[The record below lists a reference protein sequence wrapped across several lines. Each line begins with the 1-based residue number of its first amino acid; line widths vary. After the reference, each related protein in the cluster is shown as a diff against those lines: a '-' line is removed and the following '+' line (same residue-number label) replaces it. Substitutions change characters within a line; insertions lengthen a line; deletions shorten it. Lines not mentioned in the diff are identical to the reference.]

1 MTNDSGSG
9 NSGSGSDPSAA
20 LAETSFVTKLPIGR
34 GSVLN
39 NIYRIE
45 RQLGV
50 GGMGEVYEAVNIED
64 GEREAIKIISTSLAE
79 QEKVEALFRREAKM
93 MRKLSAPEIA
103 QLRFFARDPA
113 MNVLYIVTEFVDGPS
128 LASLLNRK
136 PASVA
141 DVRTLLRRVGKGL
154 RSAHELGLIHRDISP
169 DNILL
174 PDGRVENAKII
185 DFGIA
190 KDVTN
195 KGTTIIGDSF
205 VGKLS
210 YASPEVFAFGKSE
223 VGPWSDI
230 YSLGLVGAAFALG
243 EPLNMGQ
250 SFPEAMA
257 ARQSKINLDDI
268 PVSLQH
274 VLGRMLEPDW
284 HDRMQSIDEMLVALE
299 PTAAIVPSAA
309 PSRAPVLQTTPSAT
323 VDIPPPQPN
332 VPQQQHFTGV
342 EPAPRAGRGKMIA
355 LVAVVALVLG
365 LAIPSLLAWVNGGRG
380 VPDDLAAEMLAPDK
394 TDDPATWQILYAV
407 REVGVRPKPVVSSSA
422 PLAMLKRGA
431 SLKGAIVPGIK
442 DPTKPWLLIQEG
454 PHKGHYVSAIN
465 LSKNPPPAID
475 ASTSADLTMVGD
487 SEVRSAPYASA
498 SVLPDEAGQL
508 TSGTPIK
515 VTGTVNGNWAEI
527 TLKGGGVGYLP
538 WNNISG
544 EELGAAEASTGRLV
558 WVRNECQAKADAAL
572 YYSAGGAWQDNGGQI
587 FSFEHAASE
596 SPLTVNGRHIAVD
609 SPRLLYGLV
618 SLDGIRQKTDGGTEP
633 VDYGGTPYMMEV
645 AVLTNRTDGGYT
657 LNLCR

>member
-1 MTNDSGSG
+1 MTEEKGSEGNLGG
-9 NSGSGSDPSAA
+9 NSPGP

-103 QLRFFARDPA
+103 QLRFFARDPG

-128 LASLLNRK
+128 LASLLNRQ

-154 RSAHELGLIHRDISP
+154 RAAHELGLIHRDISP

-243 EPLNMGQ
+243 EPLNMGR

-268 PVSLQH
+268 PASLQH

-299 PTAAIVPSAA
+299 PTAAVVVPPLVPAPVAA
-309 PSRAPVLQTTPSAT
+309 PVAPH
-323 VDIPPPQPN
+323 PPQPEIYQ
-332 VPQQQHFTGV
+332 PQHFMAEET
-342 EPAPRAGRGKMIA
+342 EPKNGRLKLIA
-355 LVAVVALVLG
+355 IVAVVALVLG
-365 LAIPSLLAWVNGGRG
+365 LAFPKLLAWVNGGRG
-380 VPDDLAAEMLAPDK
+380 VAEDLAAEMVEPDK
-394 TDDPATWQILYAV
+394 TDDPATWQTLYAV
-407 REVGVRPKPVVSSSA
+407 REVGVRPKPEVSSSS
-422 PLAMLKRGA
+422 PLALLARGA

-454 PHKGHYVSAIN
+454 PHKGKYISAIN
-465 LSKNPPPAID
+465 LAKNPPPAID
-475 ASTSADLTMVGD
+475 ASTAAEMTMVGD
-487 SEVRSAPYASA
+487 SQVRSAPYASA
-498 SVLPDEAGQL
+498 SVLPDEAGHV

-515 VTGTVNGNWAEI
+515 VTGTVNGDWAEI

-544 EELGAAEASTGRLV
+544 EEPGTAEAAAGRPL
-558 WVRNECQAKADAAL
+558 WVRNECQAKTEIAL
-572 YYSAGGAWQDNGGQI
+572 YYSAGGKWQDNGGQI
-587 FSFEHAASE
+587 FSFSHTGSE
-596 SPLTVNGRHIAVD
+596 SPFTVNGQHIAID
-609 SPRLLYGLV
+609 SPRVLYGLV
-618 SLDGIRQKTDGGTEP
+618 SLDGIQQNTDGGTEP
-633 VDYGGTPYMMEV
+633 VVYGGTPYAMEV